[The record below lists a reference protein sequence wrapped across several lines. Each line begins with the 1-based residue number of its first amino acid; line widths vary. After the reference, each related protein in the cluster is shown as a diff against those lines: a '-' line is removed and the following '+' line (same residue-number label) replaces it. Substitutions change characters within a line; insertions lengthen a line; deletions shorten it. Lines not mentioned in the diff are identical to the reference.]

1 MNTANSGW
9 RQLFSGIAVGLVSVA
24 TVLAG
29 ILLSSQSPS
38 GPAPTSVALASPS
51 ATLMQLPTL
60 PPTPSLTP
68 LVASPTGAMPPTAPG
83 ATTAPGPTA
92 TPLPPTACP
101 VPGGWSVYTVRAGDS
116 LESLAGRFGINVY
129 TIIENNCLAD
139 TDLRTGQTLYLPPS
153 PTRGPTPTRVPC
165 GPPFN
170 WVYYSVQPGDT
181 LYGLAVRYGT
191 SVYALA
197 RANCMLGYML
207 RVGQSIYVPPVT
219 VTPTRVP
226 SVTPRPTASLVSP
239 SPTVT
244 ATGIAPSHTPTPTS
258 SVAPTTTPT
267 TGPSETPSPVT
278 PSVTHTPTLT
288 PLPPT
293 LTPLPPT
300 LTPTATTGVTPSPTI
315 KPSATTTATTPPP
328 TATPVPSLTSPSPT
342 P

>member
-9 RQLFSGIAVGLVSVA
+9 RQLFSGIAVALVSVA

-29 ILLSSQSPS
+29 ILLSSQSPT
-38 GPAPTSVALASPS
+38 GPAPTSVALATPS

-60 PPTPSLTP
+60 PPTPSPPP

-83 ATTAPGPTA
+83 ATTTPGPTA

-153 PTRGPTPTRVPC
+153 PTRGPTPTRVSC
-165 GPPFN
+165 GPPPT
-170 WVYYSVQPGDT
+170 WVYYRVQPGDT

-191 SVYALA
+191 TVSALA
-197 RANCMLGYML
+197 QANCMTGYTL
-207 RVGQSIYVPPVT
+207 YVGKSIFVPPV
-219 VTPTRVP
+219 VVITPTR
-226 SVTPRPTASLVSP
+226 TPPPTPTPTASLVPP
-239 SPTVT
+239 SVT
-244 ATGIAPSHTPTPTS
+244 LSATSTLVAPSRTPTPTS
-258 SVAPTTTPT
+258 SVAPTTPPPT
-267 TGPSETPSPVT
+267 TGPSETPPSVT
-278 PSVTHTPTLT
+278 PSATHT
-288 PLPPT
+288 PT

-315 KPSATTTATTPPP
+315 RPSATATATTPPP
-328 TATPVPSLTSPSPT
+328 TATPVPSLTLPPPT

>member
-1 MNTANSGW
+1 LNTANSGW
-9 RQLFSGIAVGLVSVA
+9 RQLFSGIAVALVSVA

-29 ILLSSQSPS
+29 ILLSSQSPT

-60 PPTPSLTP
+60 PPTPSPLP

-83 ATTAPGPTA
+83 ATTTPGPTA

-116 LESLAGRFGINVY
+116 IESLAGRFGTSVY
-129 TIIENNCLAD
+129 AIIENNCLVD

-170 WVYYSVQPGDT
+170 WVFYRVQPGDT

-191 SVYALA
+191 TVSALA
-197 RANCMLGYML
+197 LANCMPGYTL
-207 RVGQSIYVPPVT
+207 YVGQSIYVPPVVVIT
-219 VTPTRVP
+219 PTPTR
-226 SVTPRPTASLVSP
+226 TPTPTASLVSP

-244 ATGIAPSHTPTPTS
+244 ATGTTPSHTPTPTS

-293 LTPLPPT
+293 LTP
-300 LTPTATTGVTPSPTI
+300 TATTGVTPSPTI
-315 KPSATTTATTPPP
+315 RPSATA
-328 TATPVPSLTSPSPT
+328 TATPVPSLTSPPPT